1 MVLAVLVA
9 VLLQELVKWLG
20 CGLASLQVQAT
31 TPCGGKPGHP
41 TPSACLQPLPPL
53 FDLQLLWLVAHV
65 GGQLLVV
72 QGLAQE
78 LVQVLVQASEQ
89 AVCFKKNPLKHH
101 FYRCFFAPPS
111 IVLVVFL

>member
-1 MVLAVLVA
+1 MA
-9 VLLQELVKWLG
+9 
-20 CGLASLQVQAT
+20 QAT

-65 GGQLLVV
+65 GGQVLVV

-78 LVQVLVQASEQ
+78 LVWALVQVSVQVSEQ
-89 AVCFKKNPLKHH
+89 AVCFKNVPTKAL
-101 FYRCFFAPPS
+101 FSR
-111 IVLVVFL
+111 VFLCTSNHLFG